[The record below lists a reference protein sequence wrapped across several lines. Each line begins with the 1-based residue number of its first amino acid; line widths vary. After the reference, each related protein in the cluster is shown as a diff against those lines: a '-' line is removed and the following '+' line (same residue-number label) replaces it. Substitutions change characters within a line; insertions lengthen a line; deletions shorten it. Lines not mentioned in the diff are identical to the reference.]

1 MNDTTPTL
9 ASETRNSKVSGITL
23 LLAAIAG
30 FLASFVLTID
40 KLKILKDSNY
50 KPSCNI
56 NAVLNCKSVM
66 LSQEAEVF
74 GFPNSLIG
82 IAAFAMM
89 LVVAVSLLMGVEF
102 PKRFWQLLVPGPI
115 FAVGFSH
122 YLAYQTTFEIGALC
136 PYCMVAWVASLL
148 TLAVAIREL
157 IGFAMRSTSDDSRAF
172 ALQTIARWMIPIHIL
187 WAAILMA
194 GAYIGI

>member
-1 MNDTTPTL
+1 MTDTTPTF

-23 LLAAIAG
+23 LLAAVAG

-187 WAAILMA
+187 WAAILMV

>member
-1 MNDTTPTL
+1 MTDTTPTF

>member
-1 MNDTTPTL
+1 MTDTTPTF

-194 GAYIGI
+194 GAYVGI

>member
-1 MNDTTPTL
+1 
-9 ASETRNSKVSGITL
+9 
-23 LLAAIAG
+23 
-30 FLASFVLTID
+30 
-40 KLKILKDSNY
+40 
-50 KPSCNI
+50 
-56 NAVLNCKSVM
+56 M

>member
-1 MNDTTPTL
+1 MTDTTPTF

-102 PKRFWQLLVPGPI
+102 PKRYWQLLVPGPI

-194 GAYIGI
+194 GAYVGI

>member
-1 MNDTTPTL
+1 MTDTTPTF
-9 ASETRNSKVSGITL
+9 ASETRTSKVSGITL
-23 LLAAIAG
+23 LLAAVAG

>member
-1 MNDTTPTL
+1 MTDTTPTF
-9 ASETRNSKVSGITL
+9 ANETRTSKVSGITL
-23 LLAAIAG
+23 LLAAVAG

>member
-1 MNDTTPTL
+1 MATELIPHSTENQN
-9 ASETRNSKVSGITL
+9 RKISGVVL
-23 LLAAIAG
+23 LLAGFSG

-66 LSQEAEVF
+66 LSKQAEVF

-82 IAAFAMM
+82 IGAFAMM
-89 LVVAVSLLMGVEF
+89 LVVAVALLMGINF
-102 PKRFWQLLVPGPI
+102 PKLFWQLLIPGPL
-115 FAVGFSH
+115 FAVAFSH
-122 YLAYQTTFEIGALC
+122 YLAYHTTFEIGALC

-157 IGFAMRSTSDDSRAF
+157 LGFAIRSTTDDSRKF
-172 ALQTIARWMIPIHIL
+172 ALETIAKWMIPLHIL
-187 WAAILMA
+187 WAAILIA
-194 GAYIGI
+194 GAYLGI

>member
-1 MNDTTPTL
+1 MTDTTPTF
-9 ASETRNSKVSGITL
+9 ASETRTSKVSGITL
-23 LLAAIAG
+23 LLAAVAG
-30 FLASFVLTID
+30 FLACFVLTID

>member
-1 MNDTTPTL
+1 MTDTTPTF
-9 ASETRNSKVSGITL
+9 ASETRTSKVSGITL
-23 LLAAIAG
+23 LLAAVAG

-194 GAYIGI
+194 GAYVGI

>member
-1 MNDTTPTL
+1 MTDTTPTF

-23 LLAAIAG
+23 LLAAVAG

>member
-1 MNDTTPTL
+1 MTDTTPTF

-23 LLAAIAG
+23 LLAAVAG

-187 WAAILMA
+187 WAAILIA

>member
-1 MNDTTPTL
+1 MTDTTPTF

-66 LSQEAEVF
+66 LSQEAAVF

>member
-1 MNDTTPTL
+1 MTDTTPTF

-148 TLAVAIREL
+148 TLA
-157 IGFAMRSTSDDSRAF
+157 
-172 ALQTIARWMIPIHIL
+172 
-187 WAAILMA
+187 
-194 GAYIGI
+194 

>member
-1 MNDTTPTL
+1 MTDTTPTF
-9 ASETRNSKVSGITL
+9 ASETRTSKVSAITL
-23 LLAAIAG
+23 LLAAVAG

>member
-1 MNDTTPTL
+1 MTDTTPTF

-148 TLAVAIREL
+148 TLAVAIREI

-194 GAYIGI
+194 GAYVGI

>member
-1 MNDTTPTL
+1 MTDTTPTF

-115 FAVGFSH
+115 FAVGFTH

>member
-9 ASETRNSKVSGITL
+9 ASETRTSKVSGITL
-23 LLAAIAG
+23 LLAAVAG

>member
-1 MNDTTPTL
+1 MTDTTPIF
-9 ASETRNSKVSGITL
+9 ANETRTSKVSGITL
-23 LLAAIAG
+23 LLAAVAG

>member
-1 MNDTTPTL
+1 MTDTTPTF
-9 ASETRNSKVSGITL
+9 ASETQTSKVSGITL
-23 LLAAIAG
+23 LLAAVAG

>member
-1 MNDTTPTL
+1 MTDTTPTF

-187 WAAILMA
+187 WAAILIA

>member
-1 MNDTTPTL
+1 MTDTTPTF

-23 LLAAIAG
+23 LLAAVAG

-102 PKRFWQLLVPGPI
+102 PKRYWQLLVPGPI